1 MEQIKHSHLQVR
13 GLKLHVAEIGT
24 GPKAVLFLHGFPE
37 IWYSWRHQMIAIA
50 DAGYRA
56 VAIDFR
62 GYGLSEQPAE
72 PEKGNIMDLVDDV
85 VGLLDTLAIDKVFLV
100 GKDFGALAVYLVAV
114 LHPTKVSGVIT
125 LGIPFLL
132 PGPNAVQSHMLPKG
146 FYITRWQEPGRA
158 EADFGRLDVKTV
170 IKNIYTL
177 FSSSEVPAATRDDE
191 EIMDL
196 VDPSTPLPPW
206 LSEEDLA
213 AYASLY
219 ENSGFRYP
227 LQVPYR
233 SMRTDLG
240 IPDPKV
246 TAPTLLIMGEKD
258 YVLKFPGMED
268 YIRSGQVKHFVPNL
282 DIVFIEEG
290 NHFIQEM
297 LPQQVNELIVKFLN
311 NHMN

>member
-1 MEQIKHSHLQVR
+1 MISTKQIKSSFYSRPRKERGRCTVHILMRLEIAQPLILLMVYFLQ
-13 GLKLHVAEIGT
+13 
-24 GPKAVLFLHGFPE
+24 
-37 IWYSWRHQMIAIA
+37 
-50 DAGYRA
+50 
-56 VAIDFR
+56 
-62 GYGLSEQPAE
+62 
-72 PEKGNIMDLVDDV
+72 
-85 VGLLDTLAIDKVFLV
+85 VFLV
-100 GKDFGALAVYLVAV
+100 GKDFGALVVYLVAV
-114 LHPTKVSGVIT
+114 LHPTKVSGVVT
-125 LGIPFLL
+125 RGIPFLR
-132 PGPNAVQSHMLPKG
+132 PGPNAVQSHMCPKG
-146 FYITRWQEPGRA
+146 FYVTRWKEPGRA
-158 EADFGRLDVKTV
+158 EADFGRFDVKTV
-170 IKNIYTL
+170 IKNIYIL

-233 SMRTDLG
+233 TMQTDLG

-246 TAPTLLIMGEKD
+246 TAPSLLIMGEKD

-268 YIRSGQVKHFVPNL
+268 YMRSGQVKHFVPNL
-282 DIVFIEEG
+282 DIVFLEEG